1 MKCSMIRFIC
11 SEIQLTRR
19 GPSVKKTCRDSL
31 KVTPTNKTTFI
42 IKKHRNDKNKH
53 YQSLLL
59 SIKDV
64 GVSDKWHRGVFIS
77 LIVGASSF
85 LVTGR

>member
-1 MKCSMIRFIC
+1 MIRFIC
-11 SEIQLTRR
+11 SEIHLTRR
-19 GPSVKKTCRDSL
+19 GPSVKKICREFL
-31 KVTPTNKTTFI
+31 KVMSRNKTTFI

-59 SIKDV
+59 SIKDL
-64 GVSDKWHRGVFIS
+64 GISGKWHRGVFIS
-77 LIVGASSF
+77 LIVAASSF